1 MKILHV
7 NDKNIHKLEN
17 EINSYFKNGKHVFV
31 LVYMVG
37 CGHCEVMRPEWAKI
51 ESVLNKNPV
60 YNKNNDIVIIDI
72 DGANKSS
79 LNLGEING
87 FPSMKYIKNG
97 KIEEYAGDRTLDA
110 FIPWIETNSE
120 IDVVNIK
127 DSPFKMRRSIRQ
139 IRKSGKSRNSGK
151 SRKSGKSGK
160 SGKSRKSRKSRK

>member
-79 LNLGEING
+79 LN
-87 FPSMKYIKNG
+87 F
-97 KIEEYAGDRTLDA
+97 
-110 FIPWIETNSE
+110 
-120 IDVVNIK
+120 
-127 DSPFKMRRSIRQ
+127 
-139 IRKSGKSRNSGK
+139 
-151 SRKSGKSGK
+151 
-160 SGKSRKSRKSRK
+160 